1 MNTNTMELNLNEMEV
16 VNGGFDW
23 VKTVVWGAVGATVGA
38 GIGASVGGI
47 PGMVVGGVV
56 GGAIGVVGS
65 N

>member
-1 MNTNTMELNLNEMEV
+1 MNNNMMELNMNEMEL

-23 VKTVVWGAVGATVGA
+23 VKTVVWGAVGTVVGA

-56 GGAIGVVGS
+56 GGAVGVVGT